1 MATWKRFF
9 NTPSGPISRGNQQS
23 NDGIGLSKYSSGLK
37 EVYTGPTNRL
47 HRYDQF
53 DQLDRDPVINSALN
67 IIAEFCTQENQFTKL
82 PFYFNFNE
90 STSDAETSVLRSNLN
105 HWARI
110 NGFRKRMFYI
120 FRNILKYGDI
130 FFIRDPETYEWL
142 YIDPRNIEKIVV
154 DESKGKTISSYFVRN
169 ISLNLSQKIA
179 THDTKTAQ
187 ANYTGL
193 MPNTLVGRQTQGSLQ
208 SAQNMTQMDVVEIP
222 AEHIVHLSL
231 NSTGMDYIN
240 WPFSASILESVYKPA
255 KQKELLENAF
265 LIYTI
270 QRAPERRVFYVYTG
284 DAPAHK
290 AMEFVE
296 RFKYELHQKRIPTRD
311 GGGNSIIDGTY
322 DPQCLSMDTMIPL
335 LDGRSLSLTDL
346 TNEYNSG
353 VQNWTYSVD
362 PKTGEILPGKIS
374 WSGITR
380 KNAEVVKLTLD
391 NGKELILTPDHKIP
405 VWGKGYVEVKDIKI
419 GEDSLYSFETKQK
432 SISKNNRNT
441 YTQVFDHKHKEYRFT
456 HRIVAEFMKSK
467 NVHDTFIYNENYLNE
482 DKTTVHHIDYNSKNN
497 NPDNL
502 CFMNFYDHLE
512 YHRNNS
518 FWNVKTEKEK
528 QVIKDKISKS
538 LVDYFESD
546 DYKKSEH
553 RRKSVIH
560 IKSVFESYGVD
571 FYIEN
576 LKKANSVF
584 IEKIKTDKE
593 FKESWAN
600 KISESNKG
608 HKNNQE
614 IVFCEDYFKIIVK
627 ETISNNFKMSDTL
640 QSLNESSDFKYQFR
654 KSNPQITKKI
664 NKINYDFMQHKRLKK
679 ILLMAGFKSWKEFC
693 SSLGKSYN
701 EPKKKSYR
709 TDTQNQPVNYT
720 FRQLQFIHNE
730 LINSKDKLYE
740 VVESLKKNNEYI
752 KAFEEDNKR
761 NEDYDVY
768 TINTKNVSTSRI
780 LNTLNYFNYTGWKDF
795 KEKSKNFNHKVVK
808 IEYLSDRI
816 DTGCITIDQ
825 NEEFHNHHNFALD
838 CGIFV
843 KNSMTEDFFIPVN
856 SEGQGPRIE
865 TLPGGDAMAS
875 GVDNL
880 KFFNNLITRGLG
892 IPSSY
897 IPTDGE
903 DSQITYND
911 GRTGVALLQEWR
923 FAQHCKRLQSLIRD
937 EFDAEFKKYC
947 FKRGT
952 MINNGDFTIEFEEP
966 QSFAE
971 YRQMQKD
978 SDQLNVLSTASGLPY
993 IAKRFALKRFGGMTD
1008 EEIKENEKLWKEE
1021 NRGKIKGTVADIE
1034 DIHDIEDIDLNNVG
1048 IKKPKGEEDG
1058 IE

>member
-37 EVYTGPTNRL
+37 EVYTGPANRL

-154 DESKGKTISSYFVRN
+154 DESNGKTISSYFVRN

-322 DPQCLSMDTMIPL
+322 DPQ
-335 LDGRSLSLTDL
+335 SLS
-346 TNEYNSG
+346 
-353 VQNWTYSVD
+353 
-362 PKTGEILPGKIS
+362 
-374 WSGITR
+374 
-380 KNAEVVKLTLD
+380 
-391 NGKELILTPDHKIP
+391 
-405 VWGKGYVEVKDIKI
+405 
-419 GEDSLYSFETKQK
+419 
-432 SISKNNRNT
+432 
-441 YTQVFDHKHKEYRFT
+441 
-456 HRIVAEFMKSK
+456 
-467 NVHDTFIYNENYLNE
+467 
-482 DKTTVHHIDYNSKNN
+482 
-497 NPDNL
+497 
-502 CFMNFYDHLE
+502 
-512 YHRNNS
+512 
-518 FWNVKTEKEK
+518 
-528 QVIKDKISKS
+528 
-538 LVDYFESD
+538 
-546 DYKKSEH
+546 
-553 RRKSVIH
+553 
-560 IKSVFESYGVD
+560 
-571 FYIEN
+571 
-576 LKKANSVF
+576 
-584 IEKIKTDKE
+584 
-593 FKESWAN
+593 
-600 KISESNKG
+600 
-608 HKNNQE
+608 
-614 IVFCEDYFKIIVK
+614 EDYFV
-627 ETISNNFKMSDTL
+627 
-640 QSLNESSDFKYQFR
+640 
-654 KSNPQITKKI
+654 
-664 NKINYDFMQHKRLKK
+664 
-679 ILLMAGFKSWKEFC
+679 
-693 SSLGKSYN
+693 
-701 EPKKKSYR
+701 
-709 TDTQNQPVNYT
+709 
-720 FRQLQFIHNE
+720 
-730 LINSKDKLYE
+730 
-740 VVESLKKNNEYI
+740 
-752 KAFEEDNKR
+752 
-761 NEDYDVY
+761 
-768 TINTKNVSTSRI
+768 
-780 LNTLNYFNYTGWKDF
+780 
-795 KEKSKNFNHKVVK
+795 
-808 IEYLSDRI
+808 
-816 DTGCITIDQ
+816 
-825 NEEFHNHHNFALD
+825 
-838 CGIFV
+838 
-843 KNSMTEDFFIPVN
+843 PVN

-865 TLPGGDAMAS
+865 TLPGGDAMAA

-903 DSQITYND
+903 DSPITYND

-1008 EEIKENEKLWKEE
+1008 EEIKENERLWKEE

-1034 DIHDIEDIDLNNVG
+1034 NIHDIEDIDLNNVG
-1048 IKKPKGEEDG
+1048 IKKPKGEEDE